1 MTIPPSLELGLQAS
15 HLCEIAAKAGPAD
28 GPSGSL
34 TADVVGA
41 IRSSGLAGMALPA
54 ALGGFASP
62 PVATTE
68 VLERIASSDAASAW
82 IVLIASTTSLNA
94 AFMRRD
100 VAAEVFED
108 GAHSLN
114 VGVLAPSGVGVP
126 VDGGHRVSGRW
137 TFCSGSLHADWIT
150 VGFRV
155 EGSDEIR
162 SGFFPA
168 SQVQIIDTWSVLGL
182 DATGSNDIMLND
194 VFVPTERTWSLDGQ
208 PWTEEPLFRFPI
220 YGLLAVGVAAVMVGI
235 ARGAIEDFVE
245 LAREKTPTGS
255 RRKLADRPMIQ
266 EAVARSEAQLGA
278 ARAYLKSETGGAWDH
293 AVGGGEIDADVR
305 ARLRMAA
312 SHAAEASVDVVTRM
326 FRAAGGTAVYKRSRL
341 EQRLRDVNTAAQHM
355 MVAQP
360 TWEVAGRVLLGIGEH
375 GQL

>member
-1 MTIPPSLELGLQAS
+1 MAIPPALELGLQTS
-15 HLCEIAAKAGPAD
+15 HLCEIAAKAGPAA

-34 TADVVGA
+34 SADVVGA
-41 IRSSGLAGMALPA
+41 IRSSGLTGMALPD

-94 AFMRRD
+94 AFLRRD
-100 VAAEVFED
+100 VAAEVFAE

-126 VDGGHRVSGRW
+126 ADGGYRVSGRW

-155 EGSDEIR
+155 EGSDELR

-168 SQVQIIDTWSVLGL
+168 SQVQIMDTWSVLGL
-182 DATGSNDIMLND
+182 DATGSNDIILGN
-194 VFVPTERTWSLDGQ
+194 VFVPAERTWSLDDQ
-208 PWTEEPLFRFPI
+208 PWTDEPLFRFPI
-220 YGLLAVGVAAVMVGI
+220 YGLLAVGVAAVMVGV
-235 ARGAIEDFVE
+235 ARGAIDDLVE

-266 EAVARSEAQLGA
+266 EAVARSEAQVGA
-278 ARAYLKSETGGAWDH
+278 ARAYLRGETEAAWDH
-293 AVGGGEIDADVR
+293 ALGGGEIDADVR

-326 FRAAGGTAVYKRSRL
+326 FRAAGGTAVYKTGRL

-360 TWEVAGRVLLGIGEH
+360 TWEVAGRALLGIGEH